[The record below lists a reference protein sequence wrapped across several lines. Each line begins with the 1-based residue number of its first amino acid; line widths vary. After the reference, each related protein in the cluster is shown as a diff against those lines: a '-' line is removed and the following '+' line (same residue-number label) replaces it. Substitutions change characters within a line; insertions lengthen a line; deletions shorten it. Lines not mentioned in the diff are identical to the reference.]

1 MSSCWYSIIKSCAIK
16 THFNT
21 KWIPAGRQEKGEQ
34 CSPWLEMIRHCY
46 SEMLFPPRT
55 QKRTICTSFEHLHA
69 LPLQLPPQ
77 YLPSAQ
83 TLVKL
88 LPYCWPLP
96 GQQLWENKAPSIRG
110 DFFYLL
116 TNLNASRGC
125 LKDPLPPWCLCSF
138 WQPHRAWTARVYS
151 NHQAP

>member
-46 SEMLFPPRT
+46 SEMLFPPCT